1 MHDDVKGALP
11 ACNGDVTPEVRGGS
25 CGAAWGDSLDVS
37 NDKGSVQFDGNGEGS
52 KIKEGKAPGAL
63 KTWARWS
70 QKYARWTVDFDAVL
84 RP

>member
-37 NDKGSVQFDGNGEGS
+37 NGKGSVQFDGNGEGS
-52 KIKEGKAPGAL
+52 KINEGKAPGAL
-63 KTWARWS
+63 KTWARWK
-70 QKYARWTVDFDAVL
+70 QK
-84 RP
+84 

>member
-1 MHDDVKGALP
+1 MGF
-11 ACNGDVTPEVRGGS
+11 ACLQRRRDAGVRGGN

-37 NDKGSVQFDGNGEGS
+37 HDKGSVQFDGNGEGS
-52 KIKEGKAPGAL
+52 EIKEGEAPGAL
-63 KTWARWS
+63 KTSARWK

>member
-1 MHDDVKGALP
+1 MGF
-11 ACNGDVTPEVRGGS
+11 ACLQRRRDAGVRGGN

-37 NDKGSVQFDGNGEGS
+37 HDKGSVQFDGNGEGS

>member
-1 MHDDVKGALP
+1 MGF
-11 ACNGDVTPEVRGGS
+11 ACLQRRRNAGVRGGS

-37 NDKGSVQFDGNGEGS
+37 NDKGRVQFDGNGEGS
-52 KIKEGKAPGAL
+52 KIKEVKAPGAL
-63 KTWARWS
+63 KMLARWK

>member
-1 MHDDVKGALP
+1 M
-11 ACNGDVTPEVRGGS
+11 RGGS
-25 CGAAWGDSLDVS
+25 FGAAWGDSLDVS

-63 KTWARWS
+63 KMWARRK

>member
-1 MHDDVKGALP
+1 MGF
-11 ACNGDVTPEVRGGS
+11 ACLQRRRDAGVRGGS

-37 NDKGSVQFDGNGEGS
+37 HDKGSVQFDGNGEGLE
-52 KIKEGKAPGAL
+52 IKEGEAPGAL